1 MTAFQKILVP
11 TDGSSCSKEA
21 IRTASELASGLGAS
35 LTLVYFFEPFK
46 YALPEGYVVYT
57 PEQLA
62 EMVDHFEQ
70 MLKEAKLTAE
80 GHGASSVHTHVLQG
94 VAAEDVGAYAE
105 EHGFDLIVMGTH
117 GRGALGRM
125 FLGSVAD
132 KVVRASNVPVM
143 TVRAPE

>member
-1 MTAFQKILVP
+1 DAQGRGPHSLSPVGGRLGDHGFGPERHTSCPASTRGCGGPALARRAVLPLAGGAVSHWRFWCRVVGEITMTAFQKILVP

-62 EMVDHFEQ
+62 EMVD
-70 MLKEAKLTAE
+70 
-80 GHGASSVHTHVLQG
+80 
-94 VAAEDVGAYAE
+94 
-105 EHGFDLIVMGTH
+105 
-117 GRGALGRM
+117 
-125 FLGSVAD
+125 
-132 KVVRASNVPVM
+132 
-143 TVRAPE
+143 

>member
-1 MTAFQKILVP
+1 MNAFQKILVP
-11 TDGSSCSKEA
+11 TDGSSCSREA
-21 IRTASELASGLGAS
+21 LRVASELASGLKAS

-62 EMVDHFEQ
+62 EMVGHFEQ
-70 MLKEAKLTAE
+70 MLRDSKTKAE
-80 GHGASSVHTHVLQG
+80 SLGAAQVDTHVLQG
-94 VAAEDVGAYAE
+94 IAAEDLGDYAE
-105 EHGFDLIVMGTH
+105 KNGFDLIVMGTH
-117 GRGALGRM
+117 GRGTVGRM

-143 TVRAPE
+143 TVRAPQ